1 MLSRILLNV
10 FRTYIIKTEI
20 EKLLTVV
27 NWRKL
32 MLIEIS
38 LTLEINSFNLFL
50 QLYSKNSL
58 KNAPS
63 QLSLKAH
70 VNNTTN
76 IISVSSIILKA
87 KVNKRWSFEKEYL
100 HITMRFLTS
109 IFMYPH

>member
-1 MLSRILLNV
+1 
-10 FRTYIIKTEI
+10 
-20 EKLLTVV
+20 
-27 NWRKL
+27 

-70 VNNTTN
+70 VNNTTST
-76 IISVSSIILKA
+76 ISISIIILKA
-87 KVNKRWSFEKEYL
+87 KVNKRWSCEKAYL
-100 HITMRFLTS
+100 HITMRFLTL